1 MDCSGARA
9 TLWPPDRPRLLS
21 GVVEAARLHVK
32 GCAACQEYFSQEP
45 SLLDLYDRARITGAP
60 HEVRSRIVRALADEP
75 LPGLSLTPASGSPP
89 TRRLALGM
97 VLAALTTIAIVAGAS
112 RSADAPNVFVEDYL
126 RRAVG
131 EDHIE
136 TDDPAEVT
144 LFFQRALG
152 IRVVPI
158 SLTGLSIL
166 RAELCLLKGQRGAM
180 IVYNERGA
188 RVMHYLV
195 PAATTTARAPA
206 LSGRRPETAEM
217 PVVTWA
223 TPRVEQALVG
233 EVSADRL
240 LEIAV
245 LGGSQPLGS
254 SE

>member
-1 MDCSGARA
+1 
-9 TLWPPDRPRLLS
+9 
-21 GVVEAARLHVK
+21 
-32 GCAACQEYFSQEP
+32 
-45 SLLDLYDRARITGAP
+45 
-60 HEVRSRIVRALADEP
+60 
-75 LPGLSLTPASGSPP
+75 
-89 TRRLALGM
+89 M

-240 LEIAV
+240 LELAV